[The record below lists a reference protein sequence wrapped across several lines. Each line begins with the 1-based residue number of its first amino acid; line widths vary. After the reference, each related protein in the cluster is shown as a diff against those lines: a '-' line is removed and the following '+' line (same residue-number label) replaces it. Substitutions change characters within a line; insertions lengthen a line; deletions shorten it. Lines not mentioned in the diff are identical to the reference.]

1 MTMKKFIF
9 IIALLVMAACSNTS
23 QKQLNDIRAT
33 IKTNKGD
40 INLYL
45 YPEAAPLAVLNFINL
60 AERGF
65 YNDLTFHRV
74 VENFVIQGGDP
85 LGTGTGGPGYTF
97 ENELAVEWLNFY
109 DSGILAMANNGP
121 DTNGSQF
128 FITIN
133 PAQSLNG
140 NYTAFGEII
149 DKADK
154 IVVEKIEKG
163 DIIKEITIT
172 GNTNW
177 LYAKYKDTVESWNKT
192 LDENDFVIKEKI
204 IENEEN

>member
-1 MTMKKFIF
+1 MKKLIL
-9 IIALLVMAACSNTS
+9 IITLLVMAACSNTS

-33 IKTNKGD
+33 VKTNKGD

-45 YPEAAPLAVLNFINL
+45 YPEAAPIAVLNFINL

-85 LGTGTGGPGYTF
+85 LGTGIGGPGYTF
-97 ENELAVEWLNFY
+97 ENETSVEWLNFY

-128 FITIN
+128 FITLN
-133 PAQSLNG
+133 AAQSLNG

-149 DKADK
+149 DKSDK
-154 IVVEKIEKG
+154 IVVEKIEEG

-192 LDENDFVIKEKI
+192 LDENNFVIKEKI
-204 IENEEN
+204 VENEEN

>member
-1 MTMKKFIF
+1 MKKLILV
-9 IIALLVMAACSNTS
+9 IALLIMAACSNTS

-33 IKTNKGD
+33 VKTNKGD

-45 YPEAAPLAVLNFINL
+45 YPEAAPLAVINFINL

-85 LGTGTGGPGYTF
+85 LGTGMGGPGYTF
-97 ENELAVEWLNFY
+97 ENEIAIEWLNFY

-128 FITIN
+128 FITLN
-133 PAQSLNG
+133 AAQSLNG

-154 IVVEKIEKG
+154 IVVEKIEEG
-163 DIIKEITIT
+163 DIIEEITIT

-177 LYAKYKDTVESWNKT
+177 LYAEYKDTVENWNKT
-192 LDENDFVIKEKI
+192 LDENNFVKKEKI
-204 IENEEN
+204 VENEEN